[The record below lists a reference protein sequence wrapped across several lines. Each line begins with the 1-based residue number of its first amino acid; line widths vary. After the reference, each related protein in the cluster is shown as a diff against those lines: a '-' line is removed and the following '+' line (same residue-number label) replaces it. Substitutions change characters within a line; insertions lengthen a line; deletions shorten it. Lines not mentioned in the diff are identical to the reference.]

1 MGGAIGNEGFDIVFY
16 LALMVPLEYLLTS
29 RRVVADGNRRKAAM
43 IAGGVLAAVSAVKL
57 GLEMAHKAPSYYDKL
72 EVMPTANHAEIKKG
86 YRAAAQKVHPDK
98 LQAAGEDEDGDEAF
112 VELKKAYD
120 VLTDSALRD
129 LYQKFG
135 PDGLE
140 YQTDTSK
147 LMAGLGFFYVVWITV
162 AYLLTRRKS
171 VGAAQTWTFTGLL
184 ALGIF
189 EYQASIVGVDFAEE
203 FLPQLALF
211 ERIELLH
218 RLYPVYLLGARIV
231 AWMNYEDLETLNAF
245 RLQHLHARTEAPTQW
260 RLADA
265 LAEMALPGGELPH
278 HLQRRLARPVHTA
291 NARRTAA
298 RSAETRAH
306 LQGCQSPWA
315 SGWLQAVPRHPDV
328 ALLNAEFSFAWRD
341 RLGLDRVGAERPCPR
356 QCRNGLGVLD
366 AAGYHLWSC
375 PRGAGCRTL
384 RHDLVRDGLAHAL
397 RWMVWAAARD
407 AQAAP
412 RRAAPARGARRP
424 PARSPSVPELPTEIA
439 ARFSSARA
447 EDRDEESAGGTGGA
461 PVRCCRLD
469 RIGCFPAQR
478 RPRRGPPCS
487 R

>member
-211 ERIELLH
+211 RPARRHGPSARGLFW
-218 RLYPVYLLGARIV
+218 VGASTRPGNGVPLVLIGAQKV
-231 AWMNYEDLETLNAF
+231 A
-245 RLQHLHARTEAPTQW
+245 R
-260 RLADA
+260 DA
-265 LAEMALPGGELPH
+265 LASIDEAE
-278 HLQRRLARPVHTA
+278 AD
-291 NARRTAA
+291 AA
-298 RSAETRAH
+298 AAASAE
-306 LQGCQSPWA
+306 QSD
-315 SGWLQAVPRHPDV
+315 S
-328 ALLNAEFSFAWRD
+328 
-341 RLGLDRVGAERPCPR
+341 
-356 QCRNGLGVLD
+356 
-366 AAGYHLWSC
+366 
-375 PRGAGCRTL
+375 
-384 RHDLVRDGLAHAL
+384 
-397 RWMVWAAARD
+397 
-407 AQAAP
+407 
-412 RRAAPARGARRP
+412 
-424 PARSPSVPELPTEIA
+424 
-439 ARFSSARA
+439 
-447 EDRDEESAGGTGGA
+447 
-461 PVRCCRLD
+461 
-469 RIGCFPAQR
+469 
-478 RPRRGPPCS
+478 
-487 R
+487 

>member
-245 RLQHLHARTEAPTQW
+245 RLQHLHART
-260 RLADA
+260 
-265 LAEMALPGGELPH
+265 H
-278 HLQRRLARPVHTA
+278 
-291 NARRTAA
+291 
-298 RSAETRAH
+298 
-306 LQGCQSPWA
+306 SPQL
-315 SGWLQAVPRHPDV
+315 SV
-328 ALLNAEFSFAWRD
+328 LL
-341 RLGLDRVGAERPCPR
+341 
-356 QCRNGLGVLD
+356 
-366 AAGYHLWSC
+366 
-375 PRGAGCRTL
+375 
-384 RHDLVRDGLAHAL
+384 
-397 RWMVWAAARD
+397 
-407 AQAAP
+407 
-412 RRAAPARGARRP
+412 
-424 PARSPSVPELPTEIA
+424 
-439 ARFSSARA
+439 
-447 EDRDEESAGGTGGA
+447 
-461 PVRCCRLD
+461 
-469 RIGCFPAQR
+469 
-478 RPRRGPPCS
+478 
-487 R
+487 

>member
-1 MGGAIGNEGFDIVFY
+1 MGGAIGNEGFDIAFY
-16 LALMVPLEYLLTS
+16 LVLMVPLEYLLTS

-245 RLQHLHARTEAPTQW
+245 RLQHLHARTDKLLVALSELKNGLSGRRPAAGAGGAAAAPAAAQQAAA
-260 RLADA
+260 ADA
-265 LAEMALPGGELPH
+265 QALLDALPGTAGAAGEPELRSMAMHPAMAGAPPEPPRAKAAQPAKGGRS
-278 HLQRRLARPVHTA
+278 LTSLAWFVGVWVFF
-291 NARRTAA
+291 
-298 RSAETRAH
+298 
-306 LQGCQSPWA
+306 QW
-315 SGWLQAVPRHPDV
+315 
-328 ALLNAEFSFAWRD
+328 LLN
-341 RLGLDRVGAERPCPR
+341 
-356 QCRNGLGVLD
+356 
-366 AAGYHLWSC
+366 
-375 PRGAGCRTL
+375 RG
-384 RHDLVRDGLAHAL
+384 
-397 RWMVWAAARD
+397 
-407 AQAAP
+407 
-412 RRAAPARGARRP
+412 
-424 PARSPSVPELPTEIA
+424 S
-439 ARFSSARA
+439 
-447 EDRDEESAGGTGGA
+447 
-461 PVRCCRLD
+461 
-469 RIGCFPAQR
+469 
-478 RPRRGPPCS
+478 
-487 R
+487 